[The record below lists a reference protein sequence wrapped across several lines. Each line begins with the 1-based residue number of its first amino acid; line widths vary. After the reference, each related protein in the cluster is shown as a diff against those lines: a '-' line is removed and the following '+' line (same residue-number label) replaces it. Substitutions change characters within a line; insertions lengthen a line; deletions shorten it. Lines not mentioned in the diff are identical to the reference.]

1 MRSLRERVRALL
13 NKAYLYSLTDE
24 KTVRKIAYAIEVQF
38 NIEILIKQ
46 REINLI
52 KEELRKAVESRETL
66 RACILDGM
74 LTLCNEASLRE
85 LGAIN

>member
-1 MRSLRERVRALL
+1 M
-13 NKAYLYSLTDE
+13 
-24 KTVRKIAYAIEVQF
+24 RKIAYAVEMQF

-52 KEELRKAVESRETL
+52 KEELRKAVETRETL

-74 LTLCNEASLRE
+74 LTLYKKASLRK
-85 LGAIN
+85 